1 MKYRLSARAR
11 DGGWFA
17 CRLLLLT
24 GLLGGLSA
32 TTVVSASAPATN
44 PASAQTERE
53 YMEFVAD
60 HHTAAI
66 RMGEICL
73 QKATNEKLRS
83 MCQNIIQTQISERS
97 DVLNWL
103 RSWYGVNKQPEIRP
117 NNRMMIRRLES
128 LPAGDTFNIEISKMF
143 IRHHMQ
149 IIQRSQEVM
158 PRLSHSDLRN
168 LAQNIIATQSKEI
181 EDFRSI
187 LCNNYRICGYTP
199 TDAEMQADMQVDPS
213 PNRDRFI
220 TRLGQ

>member
-1 MKYRLSARAR
+1 MA
-11 DGGWFA
+11 
-17 CRLLLLT
+17 T
-24 GLLGGLSA
+24 GLISGISLA
-32 TTVVSASAPATN
+32 TTAASASAPATN

-53 YMEFVAD
+53 YMEFTVD

-73 QKATNEKLRS
+73 QKATNEKLRA
-83 MCQNIIQTQISERS
+83 MCQNIIQTQMSERS

-117 NNRMMIRRLES
+117 NARMMIRRLES

-149 IIQRSQEVM
+149 IIQRSQQVL
-158 PRLSHSDLRN
+158 PRLSHQQLKD
-168 LAQNIIATQSKEI
+168 LAQNMTAMQSKEI

-187 LCNNYRICGYTP
+187 LCDTYRICGYTP
-199 TDAEMQADMQVDPS
+199 TEAEMQADMQEDPT
-213 PNRDRFI
+213 PNRDHFA
-220 TRLGQ
+220 TRMNP